1 MKIKPL
7 LSICCSLIVLISC
20 TSPTKDF
27 DIHINPAFYEYVVEV
42 ELEDIANPNQTFS
55 NPVTIS
61 ISGQDASSIYNI
73 DGTKNYELNFGSLQ
87 LIVAKDNGPI
97 AGNPL
102 LFTVQIESNGYR
114 SSKFQVEIEE
124 EDYFLKYNV
133 GLIDQ
138 NNLPIGLSSSSSS
151 GTVTTNGQL
160 SSPLLIN
167 AGSADSTSRIR
178 ITIPTDI
185 EFKDA
190 AGNSASSGQ
199 LNVDILSLSDTS
211 RSGQAALPNGGGLVQ
226 TVTVDGEDLDL
237 LLEPSATFEIDMT
250 VGNTEIKQFT
260 GNGISTEIGV
270 PNILYNEDAN
280 RNYQS
285 GDSISLISFTDG
297 DVAWQGEGTYEIQS
311 RPNGDLFIQSNITHL
326 SFFKLIGKSYRLR
339 RFSFKNYQFFNY
351 LQTNDN
357 GSISGDM
364 RVVMNFSYGSN
375 SFNWPFTFSGV
386 INNTKS
392 KWLNLITSNK
402 LALSVA
408 VTNGGNISP
417 DIYDFAISEP
427 SPGNVEIQVSPK
439 SNGVDV
445 SFSLY
450 CAGDNTVITP
460 PAGVKM
466 FYREHNGIDPTFNHL
481 YTFTQSNSNQSIGH
495 IYQLEDGK
503 YYDFRALFGDE
514 QIDTANVFV
523 EDNKHY
529 QVILPQ
535 DACNEIL

>member
-211 RSGQAALPNGGGLVQ
+211 S
-226 TVTVDGEDLDL
+226 
-237 LLEPSATFEIDMT
+237 I
-250 VGNTEIKQFT
+250 TE
-260 GNGISTEIGV
+260 
-270 PNILYNEDAN
+270 
-280 RNYQS
+280 
-285 GDSISLISFTDG
+285 
-297 DVAWQGEGTYEIQS
+297 W
-311 RPNGDLFIQSNITHL
+311 
-326 SFFKLIGKSYRLR
+326 R
-339 RFSFKNYQFFNY
+339 R
-351 LQTNDN
+351 
-357 GSISGDM
+357 I
-364 RVVMNFSYGSN
+364 GSN
-375 SFNWPFTFSGV
+375 S
-386 INNTKS
+386 
-392 KWLNLITSNK
+392 
-402 LALSVA
+402 
-408 VTNGGNISP
+408 
-417 DIYDFAISEP
+417 
-427 SPGNVEIQVSPK
+427 
-439 SNGVDV
+439 
-445 SFSLY
+445 Y
-450 CAGDNTVITP
+450 CGW
-460 PAGVKM
+460 
-466 FYREHNGIDPTFNHL
+466 
-481 YTFTQSNSNQSIGH
+481 
-495 IYQLEDGK
+495 
-503 YYDFRALFGDE
+503 
-514 QIDTANVFV
+514 
-523 EDNKHY
+523 
-529 QVILPQ
+529 
-535 DACNEIL
+535 